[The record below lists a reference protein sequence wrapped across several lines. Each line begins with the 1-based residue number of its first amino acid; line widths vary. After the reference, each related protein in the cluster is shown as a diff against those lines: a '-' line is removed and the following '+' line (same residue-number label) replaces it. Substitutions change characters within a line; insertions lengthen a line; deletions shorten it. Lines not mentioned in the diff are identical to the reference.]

1 MPSFDVVCRVD
12 LQEVDNAV
20 NQTLRDIGQRFD
32 FKGVPTSVRREEHAL
47 HLQSADEFKLKAL
60 TDILREKLAKRDV
73 PLKGLAFGDI
83 EPAAGGTARQTVTL
97 QNGIP
102 TDKAREMVKL
112 IKGRKL
118 KVQAAI
124 QGDQLRVSGKKRD
137 DLQAVMALLREA
149 KLDLAMQFV
158 NYRD

>member
-20 NQTLRDIGQRFD
+20 NQTLREVGQRFD
-32 FKGVPTSVRREEHAL
+32 FKGVPTTLRRDEHEL
-47 HLQSADEFKLKAL
+47 HLQSGDEFKVKAL
-60 TDILREKLAKRDV
+60 GDILQEKLAKRKV
-73 PLKGLAFGDI
+73 PLAAMSAGEI
-83 EPAAGGTARQTVTL
+83 ESAAGGSAKQTITL
-97 QNGIP
+97 QNGIA

-112 IKGRKL
+112 IKGQKL

-124 QGDQLRVSGKKRD
+124 QNDQLRVSGKKRD
-137 DLQAVMALLREA
+137 DLQAVMELLRGA

-158 NYRD
+158 NFRD